1 MQRQLYASGGIRS
14 LVPREHY
21 GLGSIFKGAAK
32 AVKGVVKGVGKL
44 ASSDIGKMAMLAAIG
59 GYPFMGGAGTG
70 IAGTGWFGSG
80 SALGK
85 LGGMLKTKGIMKTIG
100 QGFSGANKFVGKVP
114 GGWGTVL
121 SLGGGA
127 IAGIMAKKPEETEE
141 AYKKRIQKVKPYL
154 RQYMTAAF
162 KNSKSP
168 QEIENLIETN
178 TSEYRVADGGLISRK
193 GFALGTN
200 GNGWHQGDWTDPN
213 DPDYEP
219 KPQKLSETDALH
231 SLLKE
236 FIEVHKRYPKDM
248 EELKQWAMKR
258 VQGGSPEVEE
268 VSTSLAE
275 VIPSEQESAG
285 INAPRE
291 GFHEG
296 SLRHQKQHD
305 YEALEKKGNIFR
317 YLMMAGDRAK
327 RAAPE
332 NPVNV
337 FFSKKDE
344 KGNPLWSYNQKTDDF
359 ESFMKE
365 RFMYG
370 EHKEP
375 IIGLGKSELDKKINN
390 WVKEK
395 FLKLVGKED
404 VPEEFATGGV
414 SNLFRKK

>member
-1 MQRQLYASGGIRS
+1 MGISRGQMQRQLYASGGIRS

-85 LGGMLKTKGIMKTIG
+85 LGGMLKTKGIMRTIG
-100 QGFSGANKFVGKVP
+100 QGFSGANKLVGKVP

-127 IAGIMAKKPEETEE
+127 IAGMMAKKPEETEE
-141 AYKKRIQKVKPYL
+141 EYKKRIQKVKPYL

-162 KNSKSP
+162 KNTKSP
-168 QEIENLIETN
+168 QEIEDLIETN

-305 YEALEKKGNIFR
+305 YEAYERSGDWSKGPST
-317 YLMMAGDRAK
+317 
-327 RAAPE
+327 PE
-332 NPVNV
+332 NWVDKV
-337 FFSKKDE
+337 LGKE
-344 KGNPLWSYNQKTDDF
+344 KWKYIPERDAQESY
-359 ESFMKE
+359 MKE

-375 IIGLGKSELDKKINN
+375 IIGIGQSELDKKINN